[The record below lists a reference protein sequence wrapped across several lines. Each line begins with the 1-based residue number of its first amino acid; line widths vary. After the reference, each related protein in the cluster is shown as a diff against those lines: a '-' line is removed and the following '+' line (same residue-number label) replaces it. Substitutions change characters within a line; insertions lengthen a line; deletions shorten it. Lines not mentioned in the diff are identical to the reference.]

1 MQSMPEAAAA
11 AAPHLSSSWSTLP
24 GDVFNTILESL
35 PPAHRSLLPQVCS
48 AWRALASSL
57 HSDAGYWRTLCV
69 GKWGLALPLLAPPP
83 LREPASLTGTQL
95 AAAWRQYYM
104 QRAAW
109 FDLPSSPYLL
119 IQEEQRGDPWRV
131 MVACQ
136 VLFATYRFPLPLLL
150 SSFL

>member
-1 MQSMPEAAAA
+1 
-11 AAPHLSSSWSTLP
+11 
-24 GDVFNTILESL
+24 
-35 PPAHRSLLPQVCS
+35 
-48 AWRALASSL
+48 
-57 HSDAGYWRTLCV
+57 
-69 GKWGLALPLLAPPP
+69 
-83 LREPASLTGTQL
+83 
-95 AAAWRQYYM
+95 M

-136 VLFATYRFPLPLLL
+136 VLFYRFPLPLLL